1 MKKSGSFLDVA
12 APAGDAAVDIT
23 FRDIRFSVQLKSG
36 GRLEILKGVSG
47 RCQSGLVQAIMG
59 SSGAGKTTLLDILAC
74 NPMGGKTSGQILV
87 NGAPRRAAAAFQ
99 RLSCYVLQREVLLSS
114 ATVRESITTSAL
126 LKLPR
131 NLPMKKKLA
140 RVNRVLEELGL
151 LECEHTLI
159 GDEILGMKGIS
170 GGQRRRVSIGIE
182 LVKDPRVIFLD
193 E

>member
-1 MKKSGSFLDVA
+1 MKKSSSLLDA
-12 APAGDAAVDIT
+12 ASPAGDAAVDIT
-23 FRDIRFSVQLKSG
+23 FTDIKFSVQLKSG
-36 GRLEILKGVSG
+36 GRLDILKGVSG

-59 SSGAGKTTLLDILAC
+59 SSGAGKTTLLDLLAC
-74 NPMGGKTSGQILV
+74 NSMGGQASGQILV
-87 NGAPRRAAAAFQ
+87 NGAPRRAATFQ

-114 ATVRESITTSAL
+114 ATVRESITTAAL

-131 NLPMKKKLA
+131 RLAMKEKMA
-140 RVNRVLEELGL
+140 RVDRVLQELGL
-151 LECEHTLI
+151 VECQNTLI
-159 GDEILGMKGIS
+159 GDEILGIKGIS